1 MKWSWNMIWPLK
13 FANSCFLLQIM
24 PHFFN
29 LTIEHHTAGSSA
41 GDYEVGDPIAIALL
55 SLDAVGVL
63 HLPPEKTFQL
73 RGNNFSKYPGEILE
87 LFGKHPMTLGHT
99 WARNQLKDGFT
110 GFPDVFS
117 KFDVAHLYW
126 IIYSSQSSWAHQNS
140 QGWSCPCS
148 CWLFLAKRCKQ
159 IMSFGSSERLT

>member
-1 MKWSWNMIWPLK
+1 M
-13 FANSCFLLQIM
+13 Q
-24 PHFFN
+24 HVFN
-29 LTIEHHTAGSSA
+29 LTIEHHAAGSSA

-87 LFGKHPMTLGHT
+87 LFGKHPMTLAHT

-110 GFPDVFS
+110 GFPFFFS
-117 KFDVAHLYW
+117 KFYVAHLY
-126 IIYSSQSSWAHQNS
+126 
-140 QGWSCPCS
+140 
-148 CWLFLAKRCKQ
+148 
-159 IMSFGSSERLT
+159 

>member
-1 MKWSWNMIWPLK
+1 
-13 FANSCFLLQIM
+13 M

-110 GFPDVFS
+110 GFPF
-117 KFDVAHLYW
+117 FF
-126 IIYSSQSSWAHQNS
+126 QSLMWHTYIESYINLNLLEPIKIPKVGVVHV
-140 QGWSCPCS
+140 
-148 CWLFLAKRCKQ
+148 LADY
-159 IMSFGSSERLT
+159 F